1 MESRCLGNGHESP
14 VRPGRP
20 SRPSKPC
27 PSRQRHR
34 VDLSGPQTR
43 AGVPGLLVE
52 TVGHPTRTGVARDRW
67 STPGTLGPS
76 ASSLGQLFSTAAPS
90 TVQSGSGCWLKPWSL
105 RHGPES
111 PECLVDHADPRTRS
125 RVSRERGR
133 HRAHSDTGPIHPG
146 QLINPAGAR
155 TKARV
160 AVIAGRPRGPSET
173 SASPPG
179 QLVDPAGPRTGT
191 RVTRD
196 SWSTPS
202 VFGPGPQSPGTAGR
216 PRRLLD
222 ASTCG
227 PREQVHPAGPLSR
240 SGVPWDSFMTPWA
253 LGSGPESPGT
263 AGQPRLPADQAQ
275 VAWERYST
283 LWHLRHGSESPEML
297 LATVGPREWA

>member
-1 MESRCLGNGHESP
+1 MRALRTEHES
-14 VRPGRP
+14 
-20 SRPSKPC
+20 
-27 PSRQRHR
+27 
-34 VDLSGPQTR
+34 
-43 AGVPGLLVE
+43 PGLLVE
-52 TVGHPTRTGVARDRW
+52 TVGHLTRTGVARDCW

-179 QLVDPAGPRTGT
+179 QLVDPECIRTRAPVARYSWSTPQALGCKHCRPSEPVRSCLGQHYFPVDPRIRTG
-191 RVTRD
+191 VARD
-196 SWSTPS
+196 SWSTPFARRPS
-202 VFGPGPQSPGTAGR
+202 ASRLGTLFDTAAPQARSRFAR
-216 PRRLLD
+216 D
-222 ASTCG
+222 A
-227 PREQVHPAGPLSR
+227 V
-240 SGVPWDSFMTPWA
+240 
-253 LGSGPESPGT
+253 
-263 AGQPRLPADQAQ
+263 
-275 VAWERYST
+275 
-283 LWHLRHGSESPEML
+283 
-297 LATVGPREWA
+297 

>member
-1 MESRCLGNGHESP
+1 M
-14 VRPGRP
+14 
-20 SRPSKPC
+20 
-27 PSRQRHR
+27 
-34 VDLSGPQTR
+34 
-43 AGVPGLLVE
+43 LVE

-146 QLINPAGAR
+146 QFINPAGAR

-179 QLVDPAGPRTGT
+179 QLVDPECNRT
-191 RVTRD
+191 RAPVARY
-196 SWSTPS
+196 SWSTPQALGCKH
-202 VFGPGPQSPGTAGR
+202 VWTAR
-216 PRRLLD
+216 
-222 ASTCG
+222 
-227 PREQVHPAGPLSR
+227 AGPPCRPSEPVR
-240 SGVPWDSFMTPWA
+240 SP
-253 LGSGPESPGT
+253 LGQLYDP
-263 AGQPRLPADQAQ
+263 
-275 VAWERYST
+275 
-283 LWHLRHGSESPEML
+283 
-297 LATVGPREWA
+297 VGPRIRTGVARDSWATPFARRPGASRLGTLFDTVAPQARFRVT